1 MTRYTPLWLQQ
12 GNYPASVDRA
22 LIGGLYPNG
31 GYTGMAVTPATAMTL
46 NIAAGRAAV
55 PTANGTGSVLCW
67 SDAVEQVTLTAA
79 PPGGQ
84 NRYDLVTVQPRGNDL
99 DGGANNDW
107 IFNVVTGTAAASPT
121 VPSVPA
127 GQLAVVQVYVPGGSA
142 SINTSAITRRG
153 RALQPG
159 VTPMR
164 FRAWRTADQTL
175 AIDGLNAALTWDQL
189 DDVWSFLPGGPNTSQ
204 IVCPVDGLLQLAW
217 SVLMVTGGTAPTNPN
232 LTTMLTSPVNVEIR
246 RGSSFTWSGVG
257 NILGM
262 SSVGSAIIP
271 VTAGF
276 AMQIQPYASAAG
288 ATKKCQGGA
297 GGSYCYIEGAY
308 LSTT

>member
-1 MTRYTPLWLQQ
+1 
-12 GNYPASVDRA
+12 
-22 LIGGLYPNG
+22 
-31 GYTGMAVTPATAMTL
+31 
-46 NIAAGRAAV
+46 
-55 PTANGTGSVLCW
+55 
-67 SDAVEQVTLTAA
+67 
-79 PPGGQ
+79 
-84 NRYDLVTVQPRGNDL
+84 
-99 DGGANNDW
+99 
-107 IFNVVTGTAAASPT
+107 
-121 VPSVPA
+121 
-127 GQLAVVQVYVPGGSA
+127 
-142 SINTSAITRRG
+142 
-153 RALQPG
+153 
-159 VTPMR
+159 
-164 FRAWRTADQTL
+164 
-175 AIDGLNAALTWDQL
+175 
-189 DDVWSFLPGGPNTSQ
+189 
-204 IVCPVDGLLQLAW
+204 
-217 SVLMVTGGTAPTNPN
+217 MVTGGTAPTNPN